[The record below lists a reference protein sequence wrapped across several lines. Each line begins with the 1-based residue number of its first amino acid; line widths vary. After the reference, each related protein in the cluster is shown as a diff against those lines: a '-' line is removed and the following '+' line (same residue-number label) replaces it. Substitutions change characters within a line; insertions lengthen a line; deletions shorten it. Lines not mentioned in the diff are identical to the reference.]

1 MTCIVR
7 PLTCGWMT
15 ADANFMVQGQ
25 EGRMRFP
32 VAAFLVEHPQG
43 LVLFDSGMH
52 AELMTSTERLKA
64 VGSIFDIEL
73 TEEGLV
79 RGQLAALGVDPA
91 DVAVAVASH
100 LHYDHCG
107 GLAQVPNAR
116 MVVQQT
122 EWDAAHDPGAI
133 EIGGYNPDDFEL
145 GHDRQMLD
153 GDHDL
158 FGDGSLVLHT
168 SIGHTAGHQSL
179 LVDGRVLLVGD
190 ACYCRLA
197 LDTDQLPAFSFD
209 AERQRAGFAWMRQQ
223 QAAGVQLVFSHD
235 APQWATLGPTI

>member
-15 ADANFMVQGQ
+15 SDASFMVRGQ
-25 EGRMRFP
+25 PGRMRFP
-32 VAAFLVEHPQG
+32 VAAFLIEHRDG

-52 AELMTSTERLKA
+52 AELLTSKDRLRA

-91 DVAVAVASH
+91 DVTVAVASH

-107 GLAQVPNAR
+107 GLGQLPNAR
-116 MVVQQT
+116 VVVQQA
-122 EWDAAHDPGAI
+122 EWDAAHDPEAV
-133 EIGGYNPDDFEL
+133 ELGGYNPDDFEV
-145 GHDRQMLD
+145 GHDRQLLD

-158 FGDGSLVLHT
+158 FGDGSLVLQ
-168 SIGHTAGHQSL
+168 SSAGHTAGHQSL

-197 LDTDQLPAFSFD
+197 LDTDTLPAFTFD
-209 AERQRAGFAWMRQQ
+209 AERQRKGFAWLRHQE
-223 QAAGVQLVFSHD
+223 AAGVRVVFSHD